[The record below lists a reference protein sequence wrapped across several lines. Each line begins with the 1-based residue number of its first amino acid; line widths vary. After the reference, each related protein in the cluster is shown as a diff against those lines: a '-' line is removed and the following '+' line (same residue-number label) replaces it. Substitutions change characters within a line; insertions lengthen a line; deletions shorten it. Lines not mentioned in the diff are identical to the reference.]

1 MDFIENTGGGYE
13 SMVWVQDREGR
24 EFACYL
30 EDLNNPAELNE
41 EEKAKCLNV
50 NTLIGT
56 ERW

>member
-1 MDFIENTGGGYE
+1 MEYLEGKGGYE
-13 SMVWVQDREGR
+13 SMVWVNDREGR

-30 EDLNNPAELNE
+30 EDIESPELLRE

-50 NTLIGT
+50 NALIGT